1 MWLSRNYIL
10 SFTCFKAE
18 IRITICI
25 CCMPTIVPVLTQIST
40 STHVG
45 KDSSNSDTG
54 RLLGVSRLI
63 FGKDQPPSEPSICAN
78 TICFEPLD
86 FLMTTPS
93 LPSHP
98 ASCTSPR
105 SAASRLSL
113 ASQPAPC
120 TSPCNAT
127 NAPRCA
133 RIFLKHRRYSGI
145 PAMHQRP
152 DDTSTVRRRS
162 IVAPVMFHCSARD
175 ASTVHPRPG
184 DAPAARGCS
193 IATAAMH
200 RRPDYTHRST
210 YDAQLHRNTLPTAYS
225 MVGRIT
231 ARFIAVAI
239 EAWPKRR
246 SMPHR
251 HVVKA
256 LSRSVKHTSPR
267 PPTSAKHRNDH

>member
-133 RIFLKHRRYSGI
+133 RIFLKHRRYSGTGHASKARRYFDG
-145 PAMHQRP
+145 PA
-152 DDTSTVRRRS
+152 TL
-162 IVAPVMFHCSARD
+162 
-175 ASTVHPRPG
+175 
-184 DAPAARGCS
+184 
-193 IATAAMH
+193 
-200 RRPDYTHRST
+200 HRST
-210 YDAQLHRNTLPTAYS
+210 SDVPLQRKGCFDGAPTARRCSGSSGLFHCNGGDASAARLYS
-225 MVGRIT
+225 
-231 ARFIAVAI
+231 
-239 EAWPKRR
+239 
-246 SMPHR
+246 SQH
-251 HVVKA
+251 
-256 LSRSVKHTSPR
+256 L
-267 PPTSAKHRNDH
+267 